1 MSKGGGWHNSSRDL
15 DGLKGEALSSQQVS
29 GNKLDG
35 VGFAQSRSF
44 TGFNQELKNPILE
57 ISLGRPEY
65 WQNEEHE

>member
-1 MSKGGGWHNSSRDL
+1 MYFPPQVWT
-15 DGLKGEALSSQQVS
+15 GLKHIACGFNKRLSQFLYLQ
-29 GNKLDG
+29 G